1 MSYNDDMA
9 IFSQVKLRKGEFV
22 LTVKVRIIIRNSLID
37 GTVHQKRS
45 ALREAIRDGR
55 VPIFYELDPIVELT
69 TCSQKITNL
78 SDELANFDYLNKD
91 NEKQRISSRL
101 VHLQGRLNRIIET
114 DESQKQTKIHLL
126 SQCSQLFDDLNIKLG
141 VREPHA
147 RTEPAVSES
156 LSLSPNAL
164 PLLYETV
171 TNDFNTNNLNI
182 SGAHAV
188 STAQSP
194 LRHSLIDLQ
203 PVTGTSVTLTTS
215 TINNVVLFSVSD
227 NYVSAAPCIS
237 TFAHTQPSFSVRP
250 STSVIAEPPSC
261 VYTSLPG
268 VPQALPV
275 PNVGNIHSQQAS
287 AYRPYNILPTAYGQ
301 TYHSTSNLADQVRNF
316 RPLDN
321 QNLET
326 LYPRN
331 HNCTYL
337 NKFDITKW
345 RISFDGHSSVTTFLE
360 DIEEMRISRGLTK
373 QQLFKSA
380 AELFTGS
387 AKSWYRFVT
396 NYISTW
402 DELVSELKASFQYSY
417 YDRDLLDEIKRR
429 SQGADEPVVIYI
441 SKMESYFNKLSR
453 KPLEPERVQII
464 RGLVLPNIQRRL
476 PLCQIYSIR
485 ELMEHCRNI
494 EEDEKHVGLFV
505 PPPPATCKSLLE
517 PQLAYC
523 PSSYPILGLLDSGAT
538 NTIVGQSGLDIL
550 LNLGLRLD
558 MSKKYYCKVANG
570 QSCNTIGM
578 VRTPVCLMGKVQ
590 ILEILVIPE
599 LSHKLILGMD
609 FWLAMNIVPD
619 LKQDV
624 WHFGLDDPHFN
635 ACGIQWR
642 IENGLLYKYV
652 RSSTPELSTEAD
664 YWKMVVPKDK
674 RKELIKNNH
683 DDVRSGHLGI
693 YKVYW
698 KLRNRYTW
706 PKMHADV
713 AKYVRSCQ
721 TCAEQKQERKPP
733 SGLMGSRP
741 QIYQPWQ
748 MISLD
753 FIGPLPRSSR
763 GNVHALVISDYFSKY
778 VQIFPLRSANA
789 KSLTK
794 LVEENVFL
802 TYGVPERLICDNG
815 VQMRS
820 KEFRSLCQKYNTKID
835 FTANYYPRADPCER
849 VNGIIKTMISSYVKD
864 DHRKWDE
871 NLSAIACAIRTAK
884 SETTGYSPFYIN
896 FGREYVETGDW
907 YKYRINSQNPVEVPE
922 NDVNKRNKG
931 FRKLFENVKNNLAK
945 AQERNRRVY
954 NLRRRPV
961 HFSVGDKVWRKNKIK
976 SDALNYIA
984 AKLAPK
990 FIGPFIIKQKTG
1002 SWTYELCDSSGQSK
1016 GVWHVQDLKHA
1027 HDTDPD
1033 D

>member
-1 MSYNDDMA
+1 
-9 IFSQVKLRKGEFV
+9 
-22 LTVKVRIIIRNSLID
+22 
-37 GTVHQKRS
+37 
-45 ALREAIRDGR
+45 
-55 VPIFYELDPIVELT
+55 
-69 TCSQKITNL
+69 
-78 SDELANFDYLNKD
+78 
-91 NEKQRISSRL
+91 
-101 VHLQGRLNRIIET
+101 
-114 DESQKQTKIHLL
+114 
-126 SQCSQLFDDLNIKLG
+126 
-141 VREPHA
+141 
-147 RTEPAVSES
+147 
-156 LSLSPNAL
+156 
-164 PLLYETV
+164 
-171 TNDFNTNNLNI
+171 
-182 SGAHAV
+182 
-188 STAQSP
+188 
-194 LRHSLIDLQ
+194 
-203 PVTGTSVTLTTS
+203 
-215 TINNVVLFSVSD
+215 
-227 NYVSAAPCIS
+227 
-237 TFAHTQPSFSVRP
+237 
-250 STSVIAEPPSC
+250 
-261 VYTSLPG
+261 
-268 VPQALPV
+268 
-275 PNVGNIHSQQAS
+275 
-287 AYRPYNILPTAYGQ
+287 
-301 TYHSTSNLADQVRNF
+301 
-316 RPLDN
+316 
-321 QNLET
+321 
-326 LYPRN
+326 
-331 HNCTYL
+331 
-337 NKFDITKW
+337 
-345 RISFDGHSSVTTFLE
+345 
-360 DIEEMRISRGLTK
+360 
-373 QQLFKSA
+373 
-380 AELFTGS
+380 
-387 AKSWYRFVT
+387 
-396 NYISTW
+396 
-402 DELVSELKASFQYSY
+402 
-417 YDRDLLDEIKRR
+417 
-429 SQGADEPVVIYI
+429 
-441 SKMESYFNKLSR
+441 MESYFNKLSR
-453 KPLEPERVQII
+453 KPLEPE
-464 RGLVLPNIQRRL
+464 LL
-476 PLCQIYSIR
+476 R

-523 PSSYPILGLLDSGAT
+523 PSSNSRVKHIHQIESRNLTQNLVETQQSNNTVDAISRPNSSNVVPRPYLEISVLGYPILGLLDSGAT

-590 ILEILVIPE
+590 ILKNLVIPE

-864 DHRKWDE
+864 DHRKGKWDE

-931 FRKLFENVKNNLAK
+931 FRNYSKMLKTIWPKLRKEIVGYITFAADPFTSVSVIKYGVKT
-945 AQERNRRVY
+945 RSNRM
-954 NLRRRPV
+954 P
-961 HFSVGDKVWRKNKIK
+961 
-976 SDALNYIA
+976 
-984 AKLAPK
+984 
-990 FIGPFIIKQKTG
+990 
-1002 SWTYELCDSSGQSK
+1002 
-1016 GVWHVQDLKHA
+1016 
-1027 HDTDPD
+1027 
-1033 D
+1033 